1 MPEVSHLPGPTSL
14 VPGAAEACA
23 GGVKER
29 GKEAAME
36 WPLAI
41 VIVSLIFAVV
51 VIVTTLISRPK

>member
-1 MPEVSHLPGPTSL
+1 
-14 VPGAAEACA
+14 
-23 GGVKER
+23 
-29 GKEAAME
+29 ME

>member
-1 MPEVSHLPGPTSL
+1 